1 MRSVLASLTAVLAL
15 GAASDTAA
23 QEGASRIFQYR
34 GADREARLAQG
45 ARAEGTL
52 SLYTSMQLPDSRP
65 LTEAFEKKYGIK
77 VQLWRASGEKV
88 AQRVVTEARGG
99 RHDVDVIETD
109 GAQMEILHRERR
121 LVPFYSPSA
130 ADIPASLIPAH
141 GAYVPTRLS
150 LYVMAFNT
158 NKVPPAQAP
167 STYEELLQ
175 PKWAGRFAVEAAD
188 VAWFAAVAKAM
199 GETEGLAFFRKL
211 SAMKPGVRSGHTL
224 MAELV
229 AAGEI
234 DIALDAHVQG
244 VARLK
249 EKGAPIEWR
258 AIQPAF
264 GQPSSVGIAAR
275 APHPHAAMLFADF
288 ILSRQGQEII
298 KARNRVP
305 SNAAVDSPLNKFPY
319 RLIDPAIML
328 DEWDRWSR
336 VFSEMFLGGKPV
348 AAEH

>member
-1 MRSVLASLTAVLAL
+1 MLVA
-15 GAASDTAA
+15 AASAAA
-23 QEGASRIFQYR
+23 QER
-34 GADREARLAQG
+34 DARFLER
-45 ARAEGTL
+45 ARQEGSL
-52 SLYTSMQLPDSRP
+52 SLYTSMQLVDSRP
-65 LTEAFEKKYGIK
+65 LTEAFEKKHGIK

-88 AQRVVTEARGG
+88 VQRVVTEARGG
-99 RHDVDVIETD
+99 RHEVDVIETD

-121 LVPFYSPSA
+121 LAPFSSPST
-130 ADIPASLIPAH
+130 ADIPASLLPAH
-141 GAYVPTRLS
+141 RAYVPTRLS

-158 NKVPPAQAP
+158 DKVPPAQAP
-167 STYEELLQ
+167 ATYEELLQ
-175 PKWAGRFAVEAAD
+175 PKWAGRIAVEAAD

-199 GETEGLAFFRKL
+199 GEAEGLAYFRKL
-211 SAMKPGVRSGHTL
+211 AATRPGVRSGHTL

-258 AIQPAF
+258 ALQPAF

-328 DEWDRWSR
+328 DEWDRWSKLW
-336 VFSEMFLGGKPV
+336 SELFLGGKPV
-348 AAEH
+348 AVEH